1 MWYSEGKLNYD
12 HDYEAAAAREELVDE
27 IENILYEE
35 SNHRTQLAILLESD
49 IIDEVVEL
57 VFKTSLTLLRDND
70 PKVRELAEKVDRWM
84 TDSIHAEFFRQAE
97 RIVSRGEANKWF
109 KSRME

>member
-1 MWYSEGKLNYD
+1 MWYSEGKLDRD
-12 HDYEAAAAREELVDE
+12 HDYEEACERDELVDA

-35 SNHRTQLAILLESD
+35 SNSKARLAILLESD

-57 VFKTSLTLLRDND
+57 VYRTRLTLLMDDD
-70 PKVRELAEKVDRWM
+70 PKVRELAEKVDRWVS
-84 TDSIHAEFFRQAE
+84 DSLHAEFFRQAE

>member
-12 HDYEAAAAREELVDE
+12 HDYEEAAAREELVDA
-27 IENILYEE
+27 IENIMYEE
-35 SNHRTQLAILLESD
+35 SDHKTQLEILFESD

-57 VFKTSLTLLRDND
+57 VFRTRLALMQDDD
-70 PKVRELAEKVDRWM
+70 PKVRELAEKVDEWVS
-84 TDSIHAEFFRQAE
+84 DSLHAEFFRQAE
-97 RIVSRGEANKWF
+97 RIVHRGEANKWF